1 MNERPEDKSP
11 ELERIV
17 EAISEGEPVEWE
29 KEAARSDVDPDTLE
43 ALRLIDTVSR
53 LHGSSGANRE
63 RAAHERGAAEAVAPG
78 AERTWGNLRIRGP
91 LGAGVYGEVYRAF
104 DPGLRREV
112 ALKLWDASAQPRTIE
127 MVLEEARVLARVKH
141 PNVLLVLGADV
152 HDGRAGM
159 WTELLDGATF
169 EQLLTG
175 LGPANWRE
183 ISAYGIELCRA
194 LAAVH
199 AVGLV
204 HRDVKAANV
213 MRERGGRIVL
223 MDFGSAGE
231 YEAGAAKGATP
242 DASPGGMEGTPLAM
256 APEVLR
262 GGRAG
267 PASDL
272 YSLGVLLFR
281 LVAGDY
287 PVRAHTLDE
296 LREALARGPLPSL
309 RSVRPDVPFE
319 FADVVARALERD
331 PADRFKSA
339 VEMERALVSA
349 FTSAWLAPSEAAPA
363 ATPPAVSPAGAE
375 GRKPGSRAVVWA
387 AAALVVAEAV
397 AGLWWAKRPVTDRD
411 AIPMQFTL
419 DLPVGEHLAMFAN
432 LTVSPDGGKVAFASI
447 DTSGTSA
454 LWVRRFDSLSSTRLP
469 GTEGAT
475 YPFWSPDGNQLAFY
489 ASGRLKRI
497 GLDGDSVRVICQAE
511 AGRGGSWGT
520 DGTVLLAPSLVG
532 PLLRVRASG
541 GVPVPA
547 TTLDSAV
554 SETSHRW
561 PCFLPDGDHF
571 LYVTTPER
579 DGTYSLFVGSLHS
592 DRRVYVG
599 PVESAVVYSSGLL
612 IYRVNE
618 GLEARPFNLGTL
630 RWSGDPRPLSAIP
643 GYGGSVAEPH
653 ASVSRNGTLVYA
665 LESVREGRLTWIDA
679 ATGAE
684 TVVARGPYFD
694 PALSPAGHRVAVERA
709 EGSGRSN
716 IWMLDMTSGAA
727 ERWTD
732 LPGMNWKPLWSPSGD
747 SLIYSSNRSG
757 TDGLYARRT
766 DGSLGDRVVIPPG
779 EQPMMWAT
787 SWPGHGP
794 ITVTRFDK
802 SNGYNLYSL
811 RGGALTPLVST
822 PALEARGAVS
832 PDGHWLAY
840 DTNRSGQTRIQ
851 VEDLGTHEEYLL
863 PIPGGMDPH
872 WARTAGTLFFHTAA
886 NDFFEATP
894 VAGLRPTEWPLR
906 RLFRTGVTDGYDV
919 TADGKRVLCCLKSYV
934 GRPEE
939 VGVLV
944 NVRAAT
950 GKGM

>member
-1 MNERPEDKSP
+1 
-11 ELERIV
+11 
-17 EAISEGEPVEWE
+17 
-29 KEAARSDVDPDTLE
+29 
-43 ALRLIDTVSR
+43 
-53 LHGSSGANRE
+53 
-63 RAAHERGAAEAVAPG
+63 
-78 AERTWGNLRIRGP
+78 
-91 LGAGVYGEVYRAF
+91 
-104 DPGLRREV
+104 
-112 ALKLWDASAQPRTIE
+112 
-127 MVLEEARVLARVKH
+127 VKH

-231 YEAGAAKGATP
+231 YEVGAAKGATP

-287 PVRAHTLDE
+287 PVPAHTLDE

-309 RSVRPDVPFE
+309 RSVRPDVPLE

-339 VEMERALVSA
+339 VEMERALVAA

-363 ATPPAVSPAGAE
+363 ATSPAVSPARVE

-397 AGLWWAKRPVTDRD
+397 AGLWWAKRPVSDRD

-475 YPFWSPDGNQLAFY
+475 YPFWSPDGKQLAFY

-532 PLLRVRASG
+532 PLQRVRANG
-541 GVPVPA
+541 GV
-547 TTLDSAV
+547 D
-554 SETSHRW
+554 
-561 PCFLPDGDHF
+561 
-571 LYVTTPER
+571 
-579 DGTYSLFVGSLHS
+579 
-592 DRRVYVG
+592 
-599 PVESAVVYSSGLL
+599 
-612 IYRVNE
+612 
-618 GLEARPFNLGTL
+618 
-630 RWSGDPRPLSAIP
+630 
-643 GYGGSVAEPH
+643 
-653 ASVSRNGTLVYA
+653 
-665 LESVREGRLTWIDA
+665 
-679 ATGAE
+679 
-684 TVVARGPYFD
+684 
-694 PALSPAGHRVAVERA
+694 
-709 EGSGRSN
+709 
-716 IWMLDMTSGAA
+716 
-727 ERWTD
+727 
-732 LPGMNWKPLWSPSGD
+732 
-747 SLIYSSNRSG
+747 
-757 TDGLYARRT
+757 
-766 DGSLGDRVVIPPG
+766 
-779 EQPMMWAT
+779 
-787 SWPGHGP
+787 
-794 ITVTRFDK
+794 
-802 SNGYNLYSL
+802 
-811 RGGALTPLVST
+811 
-822 PALEARGAVS
+822 
-832 PDGHWLAY
+832 
-840 DTNRSGQTRIQ
+840 
-851 VEDLGTHEEYLL
+851 
-863 PIPGGMDPH
+863 
-872 WARTAGTLFFHTAA
+872 
-886 NDFFEATP
+886 
-894 VAGLRPTEWPLR
+894 AGLRGLRDEPSLAVLPAGRRPLPLRHHARARRHLLVVRGLAALGSPRLRRAGGVGRGVLVGTAHLPGERRAGGAAVQPRHAALERRPAAAVRDPRLR
-906 RLFRTGVTDGYDV
+906 RLRGRAARQRVAERHPRLRARERARG
-919 TADGKRVLCCLKSYV
+919 TADMDRCRHGRGDGGGARSVLRSRAV
-934 GRPEE
+934 AGRSPRRR
-939 VGVLV
+939 
-944 NVRAAT
+944 RARGGLGAQQHLDARHDDR
-950 GKGM
+950 